1 MFRISQYMRE
11 IAEAEHTGRY
21 PTPAPRVRQQPA
33 RNISGVG
40 GSSTQGAAGLALPD
54 GQRRPL
60 EGGGRSPAGVGPV
73 VIWNLIRRCNLTCK
87 HCYALSADHEY
98 AGELSWNEVV
108 TVMDDLKAFR
118 VPVLILS
125 GGEPLMRSDIFDI
138 ANRSR
143 AMGFYTGLSTN
154 GTLIDAPMADRI
166 AATGFDYVGISLDGL
181 RETHDRFRRLDGAF
195 DRSLAA
201 VRLLRARG
209 VKVGLRYTMTALN
222 AHDFAPLLDLMRS
235 EQVDKFY
242 FSHLNYAGRGNIH
255 RGQDAQ
261 HLATRDALDRLFE
274 RAWDA
279 ATLGLDEEY
288 VTGNNDADGP
298 YLLQW
303 VQARF
308 PPWVDA
314 LRERLVAW
322 GGNSSGVNVANIDN
336 LGHVHPDTMWWHHT
350 IGDVRL
356 RPFSQIWSDTSEPLM
371 AGLKA
376 FPRSVEGRC
385 ASCQHFALCGG
396 NTRTRA
402 QQLTGNP
409 WAEDP
414 GCYLTDEEIGAVAGS
429 DASRLA
435 LTPFRK
441 VHILRQETDHA

>member
-1 MFRISQYMRE
+1 
-11 IAEAEHTGRY
+11 
-21 PTPAPRVRQQPA
+21 
-33 RNISGVG
+33 
-40 GSSTQGAAGLALPD
+40 
-54 GQRRPL
+54 
-60 EGGGRSPAGVGPV
+60 
-73 VIWNLIRRCNLTCK
+73 
-87 HCYALSADHEY
+87 
-98 AGELSWNEVV
+98 
-108 TVMDDLKAFR
+108 MDDLKTYR

-125 GGEPLMRSDIFDI
+125 GGEPLMRPDIFDI
-138 ANRSR
+138 AERSR

-181 RETHDRFRRLDGAF
+181 REIHDKFRRLDGAF

-222 AHDFAPLLDLMRS
+222 AHDFAPLLDLMRT
-235 EQVDKFY
+235 ERVDKFY

-261 HLATRDALDRLFE
+261 HLATREALDLLYE

-279 ATLGLDEEY
+279 ARRGLDEEY

-308 PPWVDA
+308 PRWADA

-350 IGDVRL
+350 IGDVRQ

-376 FPRSVEGRC
+376 FPRPVEGRC

-429 DASRLA
+429 DADRLA

-441 VHILRQETDHA
+441 VHILRQEASHV